1 MFAFKSKNQCK
12 ITYIHR
18 KTGKK
23 ILVGLIIERCNTTQL
38 LSCVPALKQKNKQQ
52 KFDLKVRKNSNCCL
66 VFCFELEYCTS
77 QECLHSNDK
86 ICNSFHAE
94 GIDQFFFLVMK

>member
-23 ILVGLIIERCNTTQL
+23 ILVGLIIESCNTTQL
-38 LSCVPALKQKNKQQ
+38 LSCVPALKQNNKQQ
-52 KFDLKVRKNSNCCL
+52 KFDFKARKNSNII
-66 VFCFELEYCTS
+66 V
-77 QECLHSNDK
+77 
-86 ICNSFHAE
+86 
-94 GIDQFFFLVMK
+94 V